1 MDKKDCGVYTSA
13 IFKLVIDF
21 CNGRCTLAKGPMGSV
36 DLGIGDDRRSLRI
49 VELQLMWLLIQPLNL
64 LMFPHH

>member
-1 MDKKDCGVYTSA
+1 MARKDYGVSTSMM
-13 IFKLVIDF
+13 FKLVVKF

-49 VELQLMWLLIQPLNL
+49 VEL
-64 LMFPHH
+64 